1 MCIVTI
7 VNIIMVRFQCSVN
20 TETLMAFVLLRGVEP
35 MPKAP
40 SSINSQK
47 YTDHR
52 RSLPFEL
59 ESAAAGRSVC
69 VGI

>member
-1 MCIVTI
+1 
-7 VNIIMVRFQCSVN
+7 VN
-20 TETLMAFVLLRGVEP
+20 TERLMAVVFLRGVEP
-35 MPKAP
+35 MPEAP

-59 ESAAAGRSVC
+59 ESAADG
-69 VGI
+69 